1 MHTDTSRSDL
11 LPIDLI
17 LHYIY
22 FSFMQFV
29 ICNGELEPTDT
40 ITITVL
46 LTLVTLFFLFQGV
59 TIPSQVRYVE
69 YYGYMIRHNLKYKPV
84 TLLLKAIDF
93 FTIPMH
99 NGGTCCKYLL
109 LFTGMDNELNDR
121 RYIMQAMYCIG

>member
-1 MHTDTSRSDL
+1 MHTDTSR
-11 LPIDLI
+11 
-17 LHYIY
+17 YIY